1 MPWRAVRIAGDIDLH
16 THRHLVACADLVV
29 VTLARVTGIVVC
41 ICYASTLISRRRT
54 PKAMWLWRRRFSCL
68 ADMRSTLSASS
79 LGPHTD
85 PASPA
90 TVMLGSICASLS
102 LASILA
108 QSHVWT
114 DQVGAS
120 GAARCLPAMQA
131 SRARRHACG
140 FNTLP

>member
-16 THRHLVACADLVV
+16 THRLLVACADLVV
-29 VTLARVTGIVVC
+29 VTLARVTGIVAC

-68 ADMRSTLSASS
+68 ADMLSTLSASS

-90 TVMLGSICASLS
+90 TVMLGSTCAS
-102 LASILA
+102 
-108 QSHVWT
+108 VP
-114 DQVGAS
+114 
-120 GAARCLPAMQA
+120 C
-131 SRARRHACG
+131 
-140 FNTLP
+140 